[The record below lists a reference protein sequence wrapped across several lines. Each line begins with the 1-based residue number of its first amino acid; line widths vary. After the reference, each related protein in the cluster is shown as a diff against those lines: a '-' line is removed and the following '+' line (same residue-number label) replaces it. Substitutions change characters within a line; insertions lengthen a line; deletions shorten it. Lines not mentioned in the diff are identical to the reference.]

1 MRNGYLLKDIQERFN
16 LKRAWFVNAWRI
28 VGEDRKDL
36 VQPWMNSKAEAQR
49 VAEQA
54 GINLIGELK

>member
-1 MRNGYLLKDIQERFN
+1 MRNGYLLKDRQERLN

-28 VGEDRKDL
+28 VDEDRKDL
-36 VQPWMNSKAEAQR
+36 VQPWMNSKADAQR
-49 VAEQA
+49 VAEQV

>member
-28 VGEDRKDL
+28 VDEDRKDL

-49 VAEQA
+49 VAEQV

>member
-28 VGEDRKDL
+28 VDEDRKDL

>member
-1 MRNGYLLKDIQERFN
+1 MRNGYLLKDLQERFN

-28 VGEDRKDL
+28 VDEDRKDL

>member
-16 LKRAWFVNAWRI
+16 LRRAWFVNAWRI
-28 VGEDRKDL
+28 VDEDRKDL